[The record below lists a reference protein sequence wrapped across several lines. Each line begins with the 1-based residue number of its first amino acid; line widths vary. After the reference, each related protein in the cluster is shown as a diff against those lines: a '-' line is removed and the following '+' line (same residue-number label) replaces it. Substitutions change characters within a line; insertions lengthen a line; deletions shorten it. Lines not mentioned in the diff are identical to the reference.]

1 MKMLRIGF
9 IGSGTTGTAL
19 AVRLNQKGYDVI
31 ASSSRSYSSA
41 QKLASRIKGCTAYY
55 SAQEAADKSDLIFIT
70 TPDDVIEN
78 VATSIKWRKGQYIVH
93 CSGAH
98 SIDILKSAET
108 DGAFTSC
115 FHPLQTFASI
125 DHAIDN
131 LPGTTFAIESRD
143 MLLDILKDMAA
154 SLDGNW
160 IILKPGDKV
169 LYHTAAV
176 FASNYFV
183 TLVKLATDLWQT
195 FGVPQDQAIQA
206 LIPLIKGTLRNIETI
221 GLPDCLTGP
230 IARGDAGTIQKHL
243 EALKNKAPAATE
255 VYKDLARQTIPIA
268 LEKGTIDT
276 KQVAD
281 LQLIIY

>member
-1 MKMLRIGF
+1 MLRIGF

-19 AVRLNQKGYDVI
+19 AVRLNQKGYEVI
-31 ASSSRSYSSA
+31 AASSRSYSSA
-41 QKLASRIKGCTAYY
+41 QRLASRTKGCTAYH
-55 SAQEAADKSDLIFIT
+55 SPQETADKSDLIFIT

-78 VATSIKWRKGQYIVH
+78 VATSTKWRKGQYIVH

-98 SIDILKSAET
+98 STDILKSAET
-108 DGAFTSC
+108 DGAFTGC

-143 MLLDILKDMAA
+143 MLLDILKDMAG

-169 LYHTAAV
+169 LYHAAAV

-183 TLVKLATDLWQT
+183 TLVKLATDLWHT
-195 FGVPQDQAIQA
+195 LGVPQDQAIQA
-206 LIPLIKGTLRNIETI
+206 LLPLIKGTLHNIETI

-230 IARGDAGTIQKHL
+230 IARGDAGTVQKHL
-243 EALKNKAPAATE
+243 EALENKAPAATE

-276 KQVAD
+276 KQVAG
-281 LQLIIY
+281 LQLIVN